1 MPRVPKVPEN
11 IIVILV
17 FFSMHAKLL
26 LKIFVNRNIQYISY
40 ISGSDILMMTR
51 LFLGQSKRLIFC
63 LLIICFSSIAI
74 FSQPG
79 TIINKYARVLSR
91 SDYQVVV
98 DDVSPFKI
106 AGGDTVLI
114 IQMQG
119 VAINAADALG
129 YGTTVEQK
137 VGIPGRYEFLIT
149 QSVVSATKTIT
160 FFTKIDKYDPAG
172 NVQIVKVPS
181 YNSLSNSD
189 VITCKQWDR
198 VTKTGGVLAM
208 IVGKTFTLNRNIDV
222 SGKGFAGGKDTIGVG
237 DCSDPSGILQK
248 YSFPRSFQ
256 NAGYKGEGLAS
267 HQSFCPDPCIPGVL
281 PLYLKGQGAL
291 FSGGGGGNGKFSGGG
306 GGSNRGQGGPGG
318 KEFYLCSPQINVGGY
333 PGVSVTGTLIDTITG
348 GIFMGGGGGSS
359 TRLTGS
365 VSSSGGNGGGIVIIV
380 TDQLNGNGNSILAD
394 GSNVSTAKQ
403 SAGAGGG
410 GAGGSVI
417 ISSNSLI
424 NVGLSVKG
432 GKGGNHLDGF
442 GEGGG
447 GGGGLLWISQLAK
460 PPSVT
465 NTLDGG
471 SAGID
476 TILITSTA
484 LPGSQGLPKYS
495 FKAQLN
501 GFLFNSIRS
510 SVTGNQVDSICSNV
524 IPPKIT
530 GTVPVGGTP
539 GAGYIYTWEKSYNA
553 GFTSPILLTNDADP
567 INYTPSVMEATTV
580 YYRRTVTDHSLPSAI
595 IDLSAPVKIIVQ
607 PAITV
612 NNIGKDTT
620 ICQGQNPLPIGSIP
634 VNSSPSNGNGIYR
647 YKWLQNSI
655 NTGWDTT
662 SLFHATG
669 TVINN
674 KNYDPPVLNQ
684 TTFYKRFVQSG
695 RCIDLSSSSVKITV
709 LNSITGNKIIRSDS
723 IICEGFTFLS
733 LGASAPG
740 QGDGTNYLYQW
751 QDSTALSPW
760 NSASGSN
767 LSATY
772 SPDTSRFSVATQ
784 NRFYQRVVTSGPYNT
799 CKSKSLPIQL
809 TRFSKIKNNLI
820 TANPATICS
829 GMTPVA
835 LPGSTP
841 TNGAGPG
848 SYSFVWQESID
859 GSSFA
864 AASGTNNS
872 ATGNYQPPL
881 PLTVAH
887 WYQRIVNSGVYK
899 SAPVCSNT
907 SASAK
912 INVDPP
918 VLNYNI
924 ALYTGGTTQTICNG
938 QNPDPFLGNP
948 PSGPTGGLGVGS
960 YSYQW
965 MYSLDNSTFNTV
977 PTAITDRYAPLNLT
991 APTYYYRRDII
1002 SGACIVSSNVI
1013 TITVLPLITNNIIS
1027 GSSRV
1032 CNSLVPGPV
1041 TGASLS
1047 GGSGIYKY
1055 FWEQSTD
1062 GGTNWTAADG
1072 TNTSSDYQ
1080 APALYTATKYRRK
1093 VTSGLNDC
1101 CSNISN
1107 SFDIAIDP
1115 LPVSPIYAGPP
1126 ATIYSI
1132 DKIYHMQAINPSL
1145 VGETGT
1151 WSVLDNGH
1159 STIDDTTKFNT
1170 IVRNLSAKGKNS
1182 FLWTVHRGPCK
1193 LSDSVNITLNE
1204 DFEPRAFSPN
1214 DDKVNDTFVIEGLDK
1229 EDNWIDLSIVNGAG
1243 TEVFSTSNR
1252 NGQKFNDWD
1261 GKNSKGLDLSE
1272 GTYYYMLKI
1281 TPKDGTS
1288 TSKKSGFIILK
1299 RY

>member
-1 MPRVPKVPEN
+1 
-11 IIVILV
+11 
-17 FFSMHAKLL
+17 
-26 LKIFVNRNIQYISY
+26 
-40 ISGSDILMMTR
+40 MMTR
-51 LFLGQSKRLIFC
+51 LFLGHTKRYIFC
-63 LLIICFSSIAI
+63 LLIMCFSSVAI

-91 SDYQVVV
+91 SVNQVFV
-98 DDVSPFKI
+98 DDVTPFKI

-129 YGTTVEQK
+129 YGTTIEQK

-149 QSVVSATKTIT
+149 QSVVPAAGTTGTIT
-160 FFTKIDKYDPAG
+160 FFTNINKYDPAG
-172 NVQIVKVPS
+172 NVQIIKVPS

-189 VITCKQWDR
+189 VLTCKQWDR

-208 IVGKTFTLNRNIDV
+208 IVGKTLTLNKNIDV
-222 SGKGFAGGKDTIGVG
+222 SGKGFTGGKDTIGTG
-237 DCSDPSGILQK
+237 DCSDPSGILEK
-248 YSFPRSFQ
+248 YSFPRSFL

-281 PLYLKGQGAL
+281 PLYLKGQGAI

-306 GGSNRGQGGPGG
+306 GGSNRGPGGPGG

-333 PGVSVTGTLIDTITG
+333 PGVSVTGTIIDTITG

-365 VSSSGGNGGGIVIIV
+365 VSSHGGNGGGIVIIV

-403 SAGAGGG
+403 NAGAGGG

-417 ISSNSLI
+417 ISSNSLL

-432 GKGGNHLDGF
+432 GKGGNHLEGF

-447 GGGGLLWISQLAK
+447 GGGGLLWISQPAK

-471 SAGID
+471 LAGID
-476 TILITSTA
+476 TILVTSTA
-484 LPGSQGLPKYS
+484 LPGSPGLPKYS

-510 SVTGNQVDSICSNV
+510 SGSGNQLDYVCSNV
-524 IPPKIT
+524 LPPKIT
-530 GTVPVGGTP
+530 GTTPVGGTP

-553 GFTSPILLTNDADP
+553 AFTSPILLINDTDP
-567 INYTPSVMEATTV
+567 VNYTPTIIETSTV
-580 YYRRTVTDHSLPSAI
+580 YFRRTVTDHSLPAAI
-595 IDLSAPVKIIVQ
+595 IDRSMPVEIIVQ
-607 PAITV
+607 PAITA

-620 ICQGQNPLPIGSIP
+620 ICQGQNPLQIGSIP
-634 VNSSPSNGNGIYR
+634 LNSTPANGNGIYR
-647 YKWLQNSI
+647 YKWLQNTT
-655 NTGWDTT
+655 NTGWDT
-662 SLFHATG
+662 SQVALGA
-669 TVINN
+669 IND

-684 TTFYKRFVQSG
+684 TTYYKRFVQSG

-709 LNSITGNKIIRSDS
+709 LYSITGNKIVPSDS
-723 IICEGFTFLS
+723 IICEGSLFAP
-733 LGASAPG
+733 LGASTPG
-740 QGDGTNYLYQW
+740 EGDKVSYLFQW
-751 QDSTALSPW
+751 QDSTASSSW
-760 NSASGSN
+760 NPASGSN
-767 LSATY
+767 ISATY
-772 SPDTSRFSVATQ
+772 APDTSKFSVATQ
-784 NRFYQRVVTSGPYNT
+784 KRFYRRIVTSGPYNT
-799 CKSKSLPIQL
+799 CKLKSQPIQL
-809 TRFSKIKNNLI
+809 TRFPKIKNNFI
-820 TANPATICS
+820 TANPADLTICS

-835 LPGSTP
+835 LPGSIP

-848 SYSFVWQESID
+848 SYSFVWQDSIV
-859 GSSFA
+859 GSTFLP
-864 AASGTNNS
+864 ASGTNNS

-881 PLTVAH
+881 PLTAAH
-887 WYQRIVNSGVYK
+887 WYRRIVNSGVYK
-899 SAPVCSNT
+899 SAPVCTNT

-924 ALYTGGTTQTICNG
+924 ALFTGGTTQTICYG
-938 QNPDPFLGNP
+938 QNPDPFRGNP
-948 PSGPTGGLGVGS
+948 LSGPTGGLGVGS
-960 YSYQW
+960 YTYQW
-965 MYSLDNSTFNTV
+965 MSSLDNTTFNAV
-977 PTAITDRYAPLNLT
+977 PTALNDIYAPLNLT
-991 APTYYYRRDII
+991 ATTYYRRDLT
-1002 SGACIVSSNVI
+1002 SGACKVSSNVI
-1013 TITVLPLITNNIIS
+1013 AITVLPLITNNVIS
-1027 GSSRV
+1027 GNGRV
-1032 CNSLVPGPV
+1032 CDSLAPGPV
-1041 TGASLS
+1041 TGALLS
-1047 GGSGIYKY
+1047 GGSGTYKY
-1055 FWEQSTD
+1055 SWEQSTD
-1062 GGTNWTAADG
+1062 GGTNWTSANG
-1072 TNTSSDYQ
+1072 TNTSADYQ
-1080 APALYTATKYRRK
+1080 APKLYTATEYRRT
-1093 VTSGLNDC
+1093 VISGLNDC
-1101 CSNISN
+1101 CSSISN
-1107 SFDIAIDP
+1107 SFDIVIDP
-1115 LPVSPIYAGPP
+1115 LPVRPIYAGPP

-1132 DKIYHMQAINPSL
+1132 DKIYHMQAINPGL

-1151 WSVLDNGH
+1151 WSVLDNGQ

-1170 IVRNLSAKGKNS
+1170 IVRNLSSRVVNS

-1193 LSDSVNITLNE
+1193 LSDSVNIKLNE

-1214 DDKVNDTFVIEGLDK
+1214 GDGTNDTFIVEGLDK
-1229 EDNWIDLSIVNGAG
+1229 EDNWVDLKIVNGAG
-1243 TEVFSTSNR
+1243 TEVFTTTNR
-1252 NGQKFNDWD
+1252 NGQKFDDWN
-1261 GKNSKGLDLSE
+1261 GKNSKGLDLPE

>member
-1 MPRVPKVPEN
+1 
-11 IIVILV
+11 
-17 FFSMHAKLL
+17 
-26 LKIFVNRNIQYISY
+26 
-40 ISGSDILMMTR
+40 MMTR
-51 LFLGQSKRLIFC
+51 LFLGHSKRLIFC
-63 LLIICFSSIAI
+63 LLIMCFSSIAI
-74 FSQPG
+74 FSQSG
-79 TIINKYARVLSR
+79 TIINKYARVSSR

-98 DDVSPFKI
+98 DDVSQFNT
-106 AGGDTVLI
+106 ADTVLI

-137 VGIPGRYEFLIT
+137 VGIPGRYEFLIIH
-149 QSVVSATKTIT
+149 SIAGNTIT
-160 FFTKIDKYDPAG
+160 FLSKINKYDPAG

-208 IVGKTFTLNRNIDV
+208 IVGKTLTLNKNIDV
-222 SGKGFAGGKDTIGVG
+222 SGKGFAGGKDTVG
-237 DCSDPSGILQK
+237 LGNCSDPSGILQK

-267 HQSFCPDPCIPGVL
+267 HQSFCVDPCIPGVL

-291 FSGGGGGNGKFSGGG
+291 FTGGGGGNGKFSGGG

-333 PGVSVTGTLIDTITG
+333 PGVSVSGTLIDTITG

-359 TRLTGS
+359 TRWAGS
-365 VSSSGGNGGGIVIIV
+365 VSTPGGNGGGIVIIV
-380 TDQLNGNGNSILAD
+380 TDQLNGNGHKIIAD
-394 GSNVSTAKQ
+394 GGSVSTSKLN
-403 SAGAGGG
+403 AGAGGG

-417 ISSNSLI
+417 ISSNSLL
-424 NVGLSVKG
+424 NVELSIKG
-432 GKGGNHLDGF
+432 GNGGNHLDGY

-447 GGGGLLWISQLAK
+447 GGGGLLWISQSAK

-465 NTLDGG
+465 NTLDAGA
-471 SAGID
+471 AGID
-476 TILITSTA
+476 TILVTSTA
-484 LPGSQGLPKYS
+484 LPGSQGLPKFN

-510 SVTGNQVDSICSNV
+510 SVTGNQVDSVCSNV

-539 GAGYIYTWEKSYNA
+539 GSGYIYTWEKSYNA

-567 INYTPSVMEATTV
+567 TNYTPNTIEIVTV
-580 YYRRTVTDHSLPSAI
+580 YYRRTITDHSLPSAI

-607 PAITV
+607 PAITA

-647 YKWLQNSI
+647 YKWLENI
-655 NTGWDTT
+655 TNTGWDT
-662 SLFHATG
+662 LQVAAG
-669 TVINN
+669 TIISN
-674 KNYDPPVLNQ
+674 KNYDPPALTQ
-684 TTFYKRFVQSG
+684 TKYYKRFVQSG
-695 RCIDLSSSSVKITV
+695 RCLDLSSSSVKITV

-723 IICEGFTFLS
+723 IICESLTFLS

-740 QGDGTNYLYQW
+740 QGDGINYLYQW
-751 QDSTALSPW
+751 QDSTSISPW

-767 LSATY
+767 LAATY
-772 SPDTSRFSVATQ
+772 APDTSRFSIATQ
-784 NRFYQRVVTSGPYNT
+784 NRFYRRVVTSGPFNV
-799 CKSKSLPIQL
+799 CKSKSLPIRL
-809 TRFSKIKNNLI
+809 TRYPRIKNNLI
-820 TANPATICS
+820 TANPADLTICS
-829 GMTPVA
+829 GTTPVA

-841 TNGAGPG
+841 INGAGAG
-848 SYSFVWQESID
+848 SYSFAWLESTD
-859 GSSFA
+859 GSSFTPA
-864 AASGTNNS
+864 TGTNNS

-881 PLTVAH
+881 PLTAAH
-887 WYQRIVNSGVYK
+887 WYRRTVNSGVYK
-899 SAPVCSNT
+899 SAPVCTNT

-912 INVDPP
+912 ISVDPS

-924 ALYTGGTTQTICNG
+924 LLVTGGTEQTICNS
-938 QNPDPFLGNP
+938 QVPTPLQGNP
-948 PSGPTGGLGVGS
+948 PSGPTGGNGS
-960 YSYQW
+960 YAYQW
-965 MYSLDNSTFNTV
+965 MNSIDNTTFNPV
-977 PTAITDRYAPLNLT
+977 PAGGTIANYAPPALT
-991 APTYYYRRDII
+991 TTTYYRRDII
-1002 SGACIVSSNVI
+1002 SGACNVSSNAI
-1013 TITVLPLITNNIIS
+1013 KITVLPLITNNIIS
-1027 GSSRV
+1027 GSTRV
-1032 CNSLVPGPV
+1032 CYSLIPGII

-1047 GGSGIYKY
+1047 GGDGTYKY
-1055 FWEQSTD
+1055 FWEQSIN
-1062 GGTNWTAADG
+1062 GGANWNPAAGTN
-1072 TNTSSDYQ
+1072 SSGDYQ
-1080 APALYTATKYRRK
+1080 APALFIATKYRRNAS
-1093 VTSGLNDC
+1093 SGLNDC

-1107 SFDIAIDP
+1107 SFDITIDP
-1115 LPVSPIYAGPP
+1115 LPVSSIYAGPP

-1132 DKIYHMQAINPSL
+1132 DKIYHMQAINPGL

-1151 WSVLDNGH
+1151 WSVLTNGQ

-1170 IVRNLSAKGKNS
+1170 IVRNLSAKNINS

-1214 DDKVNDTFVIEGLDK
+1214 GDKVNDTFVIEGLDK
-1229 EDNWIDLSIVNGAG
+1229 EDNWIDLTIVNGAG

-1252 NGQKFNDWD
+1252 NSQNFIDWN
-1261 GKNSKGLDLSE
+1261 GKNSRGLDLSE

>member
-1 MPRVPKVPEN
+1 
-11 IIVILV
+11 
-17 FFSMHAKLL
+17 
-26 LKIFVNRNIQYISY
+26 
-40 ISGSDILMMTR
+40 MMTR

-63 LLIICFSSIAI
+63 LLIICFSSIVI

-137 VGIPGRYEFLIT
+137 VGTPGRYEFLIT
-149 QSVVSATKTIT
+149 QSVVPATKTIT
-160 FFTKIDKYDPAG
+160 FFTKINKYDPAG

-189 VITCKQWDR
+189 VITCQQWDR
-198 VTKTGGVLAM
+198 VTKTGGVLSM
-208 IVGKTFTLNRNIDV
+208 IVGKTLTLNKNIDV
-222 SGKGFAGGKDTIGVG
+222 SGKGFTGGKDTVGVG
-237 DCSDPSGILQK
+237 NCSDPSGILQK

-267 HQSFCPDPCIPGVL
+267 HQSFCVDPCIPGVL

-291 FSGGGGGNGKFSGGG
+291 FTGGGGGNGKFSGGG

-365 VSSSGGNGGGIVIIV
+365 VSTPGGNGGGIVIIV
-380 TDQLNGNGNSILAD
+380 TDQLNGNGNSIIAD
-394 GSNVSTAKQ
+394 GKSVSTAKQ

-417 ISSNSLI
+417 ISSNSLL
-424 NVGLSVKG
+424 NVKISVKG
-432 GKGGNHLDGF
+432 GDGGNHLDGF

-447 GGGGLLWISQLAK
+447 GGGGLLWISQAAK
-460 PPSVT
+460 PPSLT
-465 NTLDGG
+465 NMLDGG
-471 SAGID
+471 AAGID

-484 LPGSQGLPKYS
+484 LPGSQGLSKYN

-510 SVTGNQVDSICSNV
+510 SVTGNQVDSVCSNV

-539 GAGYIYTWEKSYNA
+539 GTGYIYTWEKSYNA

-567 INYTPSVMEATTV
+567 TNYTPNAIETVTV

-595 IDLSAPVKIIVQ
+595 IDLSIPVKIIVQ
-607 PAITV
+607 PAITA
-612 NNIGKDTT
+612 NNIGMDTT
-620 ICQGQNPLPIGSIP
+620 ICQGQNPVPIGSIP

-684 TTFYKRFVQSG
+684 TTYYKRFVQSG

-709 LNSITGNKIIRSDS
+709 LNTITGNKIIRSDS
-723 IICEGFTFLS
+723 IICESLTFIA

-740 QGDGTNYLYQW
+740 QGDGVNYLYQW

-772 SPDTSRFSVATQ
+772 APDTSKFSVATQ
-784 NRFYQRVVTSGPYNT
+784 NRFYRRVVTSGPYNT

-809 TRFSKIKNNLI
+809 TLFPKIKNNLI
-820 TANPATICS
+820 TANPADLTICS
-829 GMTPVA
+829 GNVPVAIPATTPV
-835 LPGSTP
+835 
-841 TNGAGPG
+841 NGAGAG
-848 SYSFVWQESID
+848 SYSFIWQQSAN
-859 GSSFA
+859 GASFIS
-864 AASGTNNS
+864 ASGTNNAS
-872 ATGNYQPPL
+872 TGNYQPPS
-881 PLTVAH
+881 LTDTT
-887 WYQRIVNSGVYK
+887 WYRRIVNSGVYK
-899 SAPVCSNT
+899 GAAVCTNT
-907 SASAK
+907 SPF
-912 INVDPP
+912 IRVNVHKP
-918 VLNYNI
+918 VLNNNISLLTGGIAQTICYNQKPVP
-924 ALYTGGTTQTICNG
+924 LQGTLPTGGTNIPG
-938 QNPDPFLGNP
+938 DYAYLWR
-948 PSGPTGGLGVGS
+948 
-960 YSYQW
+960 YST
-965 MYSLDNSTFNTV
+965 DNSTFIPV
-977 PTAITDRYAPLNLT
+977 PFGGTTANYAPSFLT
-991 APTYYYRRDII
+991 TTTYYKRDVI
-1002 SGACIVSSNVI
+1002 SGACTETSAPV
-1013 TITVLPLITNNIIS
+1013 TITVLQLITNNTIA
-1027 GSSRV
+1027 GNPNV
-1032 CNSLVPGPV
+1032 CSSLVPSLI
-1041 TGASLS
+1041 TGATPA
-1047 GGSGIYKY
+1047 GGSGTYKY
-1055 FWEQSTD
+1055 FWQEITGSGTHWSPAA
-1062 GGTNWTAADG
+1062 GTNS
-1072 TNTSSDYQ
+1072 SSDYQ
-1080 APALYTATKYRRK
+1080 PTALYIATKYRRTA
-1093 VTSGLNDC
+1093 TSGSNDC
-1101 CSNISN
+1101 CSDTSN
-1107 SFDIAIDP
+1107 VFVINIDP

-1132 DKIYHMQAINPSL
+1132 DKIYHMQAINPGL

-1151 WSVLDNGH
+1151 WSVLDNGQ

-1193 LSDSVNITLNE
+1193 LRDTVNITLNE

-1214 DDKVNDTFVIEGLDK
+1214 DDKVNDTFIIEGLDK
-1229 EDNWIDLSIVNGAG
+1229 EDNWVDMTIVNGAG

-1288 TSKKSGFIILK
+1288 ASKKSGFIILK